1 MGATEPLPD
10 AAGVKK
16 LTPKKAKKSHHKHH
30 KHGEDSA

>member
-1 MGATEPLPD
+1 MGPLPD
-10 AAGVKK
+10 AEEVKK

>member
-1 MGATEPLPD
+1 MGAPGPLPD
-10 AAGVKK
+10 AEVKK